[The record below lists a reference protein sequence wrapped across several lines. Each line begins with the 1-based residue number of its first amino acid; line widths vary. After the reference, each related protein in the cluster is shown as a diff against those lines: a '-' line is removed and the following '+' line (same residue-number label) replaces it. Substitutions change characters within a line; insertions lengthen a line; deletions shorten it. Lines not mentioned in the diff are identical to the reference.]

1 MNNVTPYSEKL
12 RKGDYTKITEMLGG
26 KYARAT
32 VEAQLKGTRTLK
44 DDVKEA
50 ADLYIETMN
59 VLLKPKST
67 TNK

>member
-1 MNNVTPYSEKL
+1 MNNATPYKEKL

-44 DDVKEA
+44 DDVKAA
-50 ADLYIETMN
+50 ADLYIQTMN
-59 VLLKPKST
+59 VLLKQNNTS
-67 TNK
+67 NK